1 MWGKFVKVTLPKKYL
16 CGAKNTNFL
25 SLYQCIDNLGPV
37 YLVEKRFLI
46 GQLPWWSPLIGYCL
60 QIMGPILQY
69 YCLYQLGSVATSLSN
84 SNIWQ
89 KIEIKQIIAG
99 FVEPE
104 SFPTM
109 ITWYNKKTI
118 YPMCMMRRGPICLNF
133 YSSDMILRLSV
144 SWCHMRMSEPLSI
157 IITLRQCVFSQWSA
171 SSNVILLYVLFNFYR
186 GNFGFCDVRLSI
198 DLNYLSSS
206 HR

>member
-1 MWGKFVKVTLPKKYL
+1 MKPSHWLLPSDHGTHLTVLLPLPTRLSCHKFEQFQYL
-16 CGAKNTNFL
+16 AENRNKANHCWFCWARKHSHN
-25 SLYQCIDNLGPV
+25 DNL
-37 YLVEKRFLI
+37 I
-46 GQLPWWSPLIGYCL
+46 
-60 QIMGPILQY
+60 
-69 YCLYQLGSVATSLSN
+69 
-84 SNIWQ
+84 
-89 KIEIKQIIAG
+89 
-99 FVEPE
+99 
-104 SFPTM
+104 
-109 ITWYNKKTI
+109 KKTI
-118 YPMCMMRRGPICLNF
+118 YPMWMMRSGLICLNF
-133 YSSDMILRLSV
+133 YSSDMILHLSV